1 MINKVWKYYLKRCV
15 VIRVLKKNN
24 VINLKEKKDEFLERE
39 KTKKMMTDSYIY
51 EEEIINNEIARLRK
65 EFGLNKKGEKKWVQK
80 N

>member
-1 MINKVWKYYLKRCV
+1 M

-65 EFGLNKKGEKKWVQK
+65 EFGLNKKGEKK
-80 N
+80 